1 MNTLEKLKAVNQAKP
16 TTLEKLKAL
25 KQIEKNVAQAKA
37 KPKET
42 IKNNTQKA
50 KEVQQPVNPLPPK
63 DNGSIMSAD
72 TFYKN
77 LSPIGKL
84 EHNVKNTLNSA
95 KNTALNFAY
104 GMAKNVS
111 KPLNPLLDALTVTR
125 EERAI
130 ANKETPEQIET
141 AKRLDLLGEQNAE
154 RQFKK
159 IPNQS
164 WTREDMTGF
173 EKGTELAGNV
183 AGEVFK
189 NIYGYAAAAPLSG
202 AIPVVNKIAN
212 PFVRAVVTDQIADN
226 IVQTPSK
233 IVSGIANK
241 EKPLDVAKNIGIQ
254 NAQDAAL
261 NLLVGGASEGIK
273 KIKQASDESKALKNI
288 DAKMKQYTDQKG
300 LFPSDGVKTERLKPE
315 PIKTI
320 QPIKP
325 IETKPQTLP
334 MTQRTLN
341 NVGDKKINAYQFDN
355 PEVQNEIQA
364 YAHYIKNN
372 ELLSGINKIESTS
385 PVMKKLKEATKA
397 SYAEIDKALNNII
410 KDQGAENNAVSKR
423 VEMVIDD
430 MLTNGFDDIKGER
443 WPADTS
449 YLSKKSNI
457 EGKPI
462 KPISPDSNYLKADE
476 MPLPKNNMAT
486 PKKIETLKKPIN
498 KTIDEP
504 IETTITKLE
513 RSKGMLEFNNKMM
526 AGTDNKL
533 KTQGLINEINTKI
546 DNLKAKQKLIPE
558 DIDGLKTFIK
568 GMEEQ
573 QSKGIEIDLQLF
585 ASAKE
590 KLKKLERGFSKNIR
604 TDNYIDDSLRKS
616 FEENPLTYDPLS
628 NKETLSKAEAIYNK
642 GYDVALD
649 EWNRNLGNFRPED
662 VPLSK
667 MLANKAI
674 ENGDMDTARRIIS
687 DAANKLTQAGQYSQ
701 AARILRQADPG
712 ATNIFIQSELDK
724 LNKDGLKQYGKKW
737 KDIQLTD
744 DELKAIDSMQG
755 KPEADREAI
764 MEEIFNNIS
773 RRLPVTNMEKFDAWR
788 RMAMLLNPKT
798 HVRNTVGNMLM
809 KGLRVSSD
817 KIGAV
822 LEKAVK
828 VPEGQRTKA
837 LRWKNNKE
845 LVDIVNSNW
854 DINKKEL
861 LQEGRFDINSLRF
874 LNRDKPI
881 FKTKWLEAVNEFSKK
896 TLNLED
902 SIFFK
907 DAYKDSLGQYLK
919 ANNLKQVT
927 KQAQEYA
934 TDKAMEATFK
944 RTNQLA
950 TWINQ
955 AKSKKGIGKVVDA
968 AVPFVKTPANILQT
982 SVDYSPVGFLKLLYD
997 RKSPAQV
1004 IETISKGL
1012 TGTALVGVGFGLASM
1027 GWMRLNRKNSA
1038 KAEEILGQAGEQPNS
1053 IVTPLGSYTFDWA
1066 QPFSVPLAMGA
1077 AIFESIEQDED
1088 IASTVANAVAA
1099 GGDTLFNMSMLQNI
1113 KGLMGGKYDSTT
1125 EALMELPVSYLEQ
1138 GFPTLFGQV
1147 ARSIDPVRR
1156 NTYDSNPVKS
1166 FGKKV
1171 MAKTPGVSKLLPPKL
1186 DPFGQEQKQA
1196 SALEQFFSPGY
1207 SKGKTD
1213 NPAIKEVARLYKDTK
1228 DTDFLPRIAPLKFS
1242 EKKIKYNLNSDQITK
1257 FQREMGQNNLSDIER
1272 LISSPS
1278 YQNASDEDKKKMIKK
1293 ITDNN
1298 YERTKRNYLKENT
1311 GK

>member
-1 MNTLEKLKAVNQAKP
+1 MAWKASDFSDTTGWKP
-16 TTLEKLKAL
+16 EDFSDEYGNKPASKVKPNKNALPYKAAL
-25 KQIEKNVAQAKA
+25 

-42 IKNNTQKA
+42 A
-50 KEVQQPVNPLPPK
+50 KSVNPFPHRSDITNNQPAPKVDSLSYLKPIEQTKKGNAIDLNLPAPK
-63 DNGSIMSAD
+63 KTGYVVGGLPVGDGKGNVTFDKRPVTVIKQNGKTTTVETQDGLTKDIDSS
-72 TFYKN
+72 FVRYE
-77 LSPIGKL
+77 PIGNEQEELK
-84 EHNVKNTLNSA
+84 
-95 KNTALNFAY
+95 FA
-104 GMAKNVS
+104 S
-111 KPLNPLLDALTVTR
+111 
-125 EERAI
+125 
-130 ANKETPEQIET
+130 
-141 AKRLDLLGEQNAE
+141 
-154 RQFKK
+154 
-159 IPNQS
+159 NQS
-164 WTREDMTGF
+164 QQNLQNYQKEQYASMNPVERFVQKSTDIGFRGDESTPSLGNPVADVSANIIGTLLSLATPTGGGNNLGGAMNAAGDIV
-173 EKGTELAGNV
+173 EAGIQKNAGNV
-183 AGEVFK
+183 INKLPKVAQKLLPRATREVGEGLVYSASK
-189 NIYGYAAAAPLSG
+189 APEYTTKDW
-202 AIPVVNKIAN
+202 V
-212 PFVRAVVTDQIADN
+212 
-226 IVQTPSK
+226 
-233 IVSGIANK
+233 
-241 EKPLDVAKNIGIQ
+241 E
-254 NAQDAAL
+254 NALQDATIGTAL
-261 NLLVGGASEGIK
+261 GSFVDGAK
-273 KIKQASDESKALKNI
+273 KLPEAI
-288 DAKMKQYTDQKG
+288 DTDQKG
-300 LFPSDGVKTERLKPE
+300 LFPSSNVNTPPKNIKPVEAIQNVKPNE
-315 PIKTI
+315 IKTSPSI
-320 QPIKP
+320 ENVKNNSQPIQKTVGNVEDAVP
-325 IETKPQTLP
+325 KRME
-334 MTQRTLN
+334 TLN
-341 NVGDKKINAYQFDN
+341 NT
-355 PEVQNEIQA
+355 
-364 YAHYIKNN
+364 
-372 ELLSGINKIESTS
+372 TS
-385 PVMKKLKEATKA
+385 
-397 SYAEIDKALNNII
+397 
-410 KDQGAENNAVSKR
+410 
-423 VEMVIDD
+423 
-430 MLTNGFDDIKGER
+430 
-443 WPADTS
+443 
-449 YLSKKSNI
+449 
-457 EGKPI
+457 
-462 KPISPDSNYLKADE
+462 
-476 MPLPKNNMAT
+476 
-486 PKKIETLKKPIN
+486 

-526 AGTDNKL
+526 TGADNKL
-533 KTQGLINEINTKI
+533 KTQGFINEINAKI

-573 QSKGIEIDLQLF
+573 QSKGIGIDLQLF

-737 KDIQLTD
+737 EDIQLTD

-773 RRLPVTNMEKFDAWR
+773 RRLPVTKMEKFDAWR

-798 HVRNTVGNMLM
+798 HIRNIEGNILM

-854 DINKKEL
+854 KINKKEL

-881 FKTKWLEAVNEFSKK
+881 FKTKWLEAVNQFSKD

-902 SIFFK
+902 SVFFK

-919 ANNLKQVT
+919 SNNLKQVT

-982 SVDYSPVGFLKLLYD
+982 SVDYSPAGFLKLLYD

-1027 GWMRLNRKNSA
+1027 GWMRLNRKNSS
-1038 KAEEILGQAGEQPNS
+1038 KAEEILGQVGEQPNS

-1066 QPFSVPLAMGA
+1066 QPFSVPLAMGT

-1088 IASTVANAVAA
+1088 IASTVIDAVAA
-1099 GGDTLFNMSMLQNI
+1099 GGDTFFNMSMLQNI

-1125 EALMELPVSYLEQ
+1125 EGLMELPVSYLEQ

-1186 DPFGQEQKQA
+1186 DQFGQEQKQA

-1228 DTDFLPRIAPLKFS
+1228 DTSFLPRIAPLNFS